1 MVINNGI
8 KSGFLHMKT
17 VDIEHGGSDI
27 YRRSDDDTNYT
38 VTALAIMDRYGR
50 TFSSDDVAQTWVE
63 RLPGFALATA
73 ERVAYRNILLGKLPP
88 LSATHLNP
96 FREWIGAQ
104 IRADFYGYVNPGNP
118 ELAAEYA
125 FRDASV
131 SHVKNG
137 LYGAMFIAAMIAAAA
152 VCNSMELVIS
162 AGLEQIPQNSRTAEG
177 IRYVMRWKEDGESW
191 KQVIDRIHARYD
203 EKNFHNWCHTV
214 PNAMIVV
221 AALLYGDGDL
231 TKTIFNAV
239 LAGMDTDCNAAS
251 AASVVGMLLGA
262 KALPQ
267 NWIDPLNNR
276 MLTNV
281 SGYQDV
287 QISDL
292 AKQTITLI

>member
-1 MVINNGI
+1 
-8 KSGFLHMKT
+8 MKT
-17 VDIEHGGSDI
+17 NP
-27 YRRSDDDTNYT
+27 YRAFLQIARCNRDTCIPQ
-38 VTALAIMDRYGR
+38 VPAIQG
-50 TFSSDDVAQTWVE
+50 
-63 RLPGFALATA
+63 
-73 ERVAYRNILLGKLPP
+73 N
-88 LSATHLNP
+88 
-96 FREWIGAQ
+96 WIGAQ